1 MSHCHPQSY
10 HTAWCV
16 RVCVFSLQIKTHW
29 CSVRIIVAQWGKKKT
44 RPGQKMRTI
53 SLQTLVLLVWILD
66 CVPANSCKKKRK
78 KSYFHPSLTLS
89 SVWVCV
95 SHSGALTETLC
106 KTLDSDLLQASAFLV
121 RRAWWNRRVTEQNWI
136 RSTCQ
141 VVCAYVT
148 CRRQMRRFCRV
159 FRASPLCVY
168 NLSSCLTV
176 TQVKCWETQKLASL
190 TRSRLQETNQ
200 VSLHLPR
207 SQVSLCSLLCNTV
220 HKSALVV
227 YLVSIYTS
235 TM

>member
-1 MSHCHPQSY
+1 M
-10 HTAWCV
+10 
-16 RVCVFSLQIKTHW
+16 
-29 CSVRIIVAQWGKKKT
+29 
-44 RPGQKMRTI
+44 
-53 SLQTLVLLVWILD
+53 
-66 CVPANSCKKKRK
+66 
-78 KSYFHPSLTLS
+78 
-89 SVWVCV
+89 
-95 SHSGALTETLC
+95 
-106 KTLDSDLLQASAFLV
+106 
-121 RRAWWNRRVTEQNWI
+121 TEQNWI

-148 CRRQMRRFCRV
+148 RRRQMRRFCRV

-190 TRSRLQETNQ
+190 IRSRLQETNQ

-227 YLVSIYTS
+227 YLVSVYMSCVRCRKSHCRLIAIRFLTIRCCYILQTGPLRALGH
-235 TM
+235 TFENFPIITAV